1 MMQNA
6 TRGQITEL
14 LGQGLSNT
22 AIAAQLHC
30 DKVRVARIRAEL
42 GLPNVAVQP
51 LTLEE
56 KWAARTR
63 PIDGGH
69 LEWLGEHVGKSGTPV
84 MRYREASYT
93 ATGIAFR
100 IRTGRDPVGYAIA
113 ECGHHHC
120 VAPAHVEDDPGR
132 QKAREQLRYLTGG
145 QQRPERCV
153 HGHDQA
159 VHGRYSPTGT
169 AYCGACNHDR
179 KRERAVNC

>member
-1 MMQNA
+1 MIA
-6 TRGQITEL
+6 SRTEIVTL
-14 LGQGLSNT
+14 IQQGSSNS
-22 AIAAQLHC
+22 AIARELHC
-30 DKVRVARIRAEL
+30 DKARAARIRREL
-42 GLPNVAVQP
+42 GLPNAVRQP

-63 PIDGGH
+63 PLDGGH

-84 MRYREASYT
+84 MHYREVSYT
-93 ATGIAFR
+93 ATAIAFR
-100 IRTGRDPVGYAIA
+100 IRTGRNPVGYAIA

-145 QQRPERCV
+145 QQRPERCA

-159 VHGRYSPTGT
+159 EHGRYSPTGG
-169 AYCGACNHDR
+169 AYCGACNHHR
-179 KRERAVNC
+179 KQREQVSC